1 MIIYEPL
8 WKTMKERKVSQY
20 RLIKHYGFSS
30 GQLNR
35 LKNNQYVSTHTIGVL
50 CTILDCSVE
59 DIMEF
64 RMDNSELAFPN
75 PSIVSAG
82 REDAAGRGYIIF
94 PKKIKGGLAL
104 PFIFIE
110 KLKCFFYINTHGIQA
125 PSLSTQYPSGV
136 LVFRSIKPWSPR

>member
-8 WKTMKERKVSQY
+8 WKTMKDRQVSQY

-75 PSIVSAG
+75 PAMYRS
-82 REDAAGRGYIIF
+82 
-94 PKKIKGGLAL
+94 K
-104 PFIFIE
+104 E
-110 KLKCFFYINTHGIQA
+110 K
-125 PSLSTQYPSGV
+125 
-136 LVFRSIKPWSPR
+136 SPNPEA